1 MMGEYL
7 FILLGVCLILL
18 LMFLETEWKLR
29 PGMNNRGQKKKKK
42 KKLLKTVCLINH
54 NGINLTK
61 KWNKCARMLAVMDYQ
76 SYI

>member
-1 MMGEYL
+1 MMEEYL

-18 LMFLETEWKLR
+18 LETEWKLL
-29 PGMNNRGQKKKKK
+29 PGMNNRGKKEKR
-42 KKLLKTVCLINH
+42 KLLKTVRLINH